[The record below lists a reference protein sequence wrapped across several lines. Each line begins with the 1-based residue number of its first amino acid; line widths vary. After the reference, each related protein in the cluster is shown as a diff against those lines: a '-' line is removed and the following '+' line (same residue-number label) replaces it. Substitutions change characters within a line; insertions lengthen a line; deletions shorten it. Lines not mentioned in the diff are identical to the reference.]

1 MKAKLLAFF
10 LVLMIAAGI
19 SHAFQSNSSSFRH
32 FTGTVSTG
40 GEIVNNSNYKSYV
53 AAGIISGVINSSAY
67 KNFLGFFY
75 TWLLAD
81 NQPCTSASQCQGGY
95 CCDGSCSSSSCPVAA
110 AGGGGGG
117 GGEEGGGGG
126 GFFLPAAE
134 DFSVSPGS
142 IKLKLS
148 LGETD
153 ERALLVTNTG
163 SAALTVSLAAEGVRE
178 YMALSDNFVS
188 LDAGQSA
195 AVTLNFI
202 GRNVGSFVGQIIA
215 RTSQIE
221 KSIPVIIEIISEL
234 VLFDV
239 KLDIPKE
246 YAEIE
251 PGKELKAQITLLNV
265 GAPEKVDVFATYFIK
280 DLRGNIVYEETETF
294 GIEKQLSYQ
303 KSLPIHESAVA
314 DSYVAVVEIRY
325 AESFAVSSQLFR
337 VVEKKESVVADII
350 TKNISLMV
358 FLSFM
363 LVAIISALAYKLVSA
378 GRKRK
383 KKSKKNKA
391 PINHIEK

>member
-1 MKAKLLAFF
+1 MKTKLLAFF
-10 LVLMIAAGI
+10 LVLMIVAGI
-19 SHAFQSNSSSFRH
+19 SYAFQSNSSSFRH
-32 FTGTVSTG
+32 FTGTISTG

-53 AAGIISGVINSSAY
+53 AMGIISGVVNSSAY

-81 NQPCTSASQCQGGY
+81 DQPCTSASQCQGGF
-95 CCDGSCSSSSCPVAA
+95 CCSNLCKSSSCPVAA
-110 AGGGGGG
+110 AAVSGGGGGG
-117 GGEEGGGGG
+117 GGEAGGGGG

-142 IKLKLS
+142 IKQRLS
-148 LGETD
+148 LGESE
-153 ERALLVTNTG
+153 ERVLVVRNIG
-163 SAALTVSLAAEGVRE
+163 STALTIPLAIEGVRE
-178 YMALSDNFVS
+178 YMTLSDDFVS
-188 LDAGQSA
+188 LDPGESA
-195 AVTLNFI
+195 AITLNFI

-221 KSIPVIIEIISEL
+221 KSVPIIIEIISKL

-265 GAPEKVDVFATYFIK
+265 GAPEKVDVFAYYFIK

-294 GIEKQLSYQ
+294 AVEKQLSYQ
-303 KSLPIHESAVA
+303 KSLPVHESTVPG
-314 DSYVAVVEIRY
+314 SYVAVIEIRY

-337 VVEKKESVVADII
+337 VVEKREFVAADLIA
-350 TKNISLMV
+350 KNASLMV
-358 FLSFM
+358 FLSFI
-363 LVAIISALAYKLVSA
+363 LIAIISALAYKLVSA

-383 KKSKKNKA
+383 KKK
-391 PINHIEK
+391 